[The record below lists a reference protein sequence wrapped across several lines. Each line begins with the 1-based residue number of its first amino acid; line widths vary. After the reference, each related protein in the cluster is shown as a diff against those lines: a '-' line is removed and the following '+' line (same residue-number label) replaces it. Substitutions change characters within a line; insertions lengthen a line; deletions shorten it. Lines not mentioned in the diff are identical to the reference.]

1 MINSLTKKDI
11 QILFFVESRYKVN
24 RKRVRA
30 TILDVLQKNDVKGPI
45 EISLA
50 VVGDRKMRDISKKH
64 KGDDKT
70 RNILSF
76 PLSEG
81 PSSMLPTDT
90 LRLGDIVI
98 SYPEVIR
105 ESARME
111 KMVDDRMG
119 ELVEHGMNHL
129 LGLHHE

>member
-1 MINSLTKKDI
+1 MENKLAKKDI
-11 QILFFVESRYKVN
+11 YILFFVESRYKVD
-24 RKRVRA
+24 RKRVRKL
-30 TILDVLQKNDVKGPI
+30 ILEVLQNNSVKGPV
-45 EISLA
+45 EVSLA
-50 VVGDRKMRDISKKH
+50 IVGDRKMREISKKY

-76 PLSEG
+76 PLTEG

-105 ESARME
+105 EASRMD
-111 KMVDDRMG
+111 KMVDDRIT
-119 ELVEHGMNHL
+119 ELVQHGMMHL